1 MLLYDLKG
9 DSGGRRRLC
18 DHQGDSRRGRGA
30 KPQPHD
36 GSEEAADH
44 RPPRHQEVPRETS
57 GHSWK
62 PKIWDNLKA
71 LNLIFF
77 TALELPSIMVCT
89 AIEYDDNLMSVVLHL
104 FEEPD

>member
-1 MLLYDLKG
+1 MFDLKG
-9 DSGGRRRLC
+9 SLFDLKGYAGGWRGLC

-44 RPPRHQEVPRETS
+44 RPPGHQEVPRETS

-62 PKIWDNLKA
+62 PA
-71 LNLIFF
+71 LNVNQAMDLMGPSLKFG
-77 TALELPSIMVCT
+77 TA
-89 AIEYDDNLMSVVLHL
+89 
-104 FEEPD
+104 